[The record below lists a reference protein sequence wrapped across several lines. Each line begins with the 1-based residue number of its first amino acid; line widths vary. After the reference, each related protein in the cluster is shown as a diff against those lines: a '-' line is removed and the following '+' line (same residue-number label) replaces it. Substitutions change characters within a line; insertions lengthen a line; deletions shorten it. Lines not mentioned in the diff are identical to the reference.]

1 MTDQQSKLCS
11 PHTGN
16 MTTYFLERARHYR
29 FAAAMTENTHE
40 IEGLCEV
47 AYMFERMAHDIR
59 RLAPH
64 SRLTAG
70 AWPRRQCS
78 LSTDRKAGFI
88 ETWLAELPGRAV
100 AFAKDACNG
109 CSCSCSSHFFEPDE
123 RQDPQVEEL
132 ATTERSL
139 P

>member
-29 FAAAMTENTHE
+29 FAAAMTKKPHE
-40 IEGLCEV
+40 IERLCEV
-47 AYMFERMAHDIR
+47 AYMFERMAHDTQ

-70 AWPRRQCS
+70 
-78 LSTDRKAGFI
+78 
-88 ETWLAELPGRAV
+88 GRGINV
-100 AFAKDACNG
+100 
-109 CSCSCSSHFFEPDE
+109 S
-123 RQDPQVEEL
+123 
-132 ATTERSL
+132 
-139 P
+139 

>member
-16 MTTYFLERARHYR
+16 IR
-29 FAAAMTENTHE
+29 FAAAMTEKTHE
-40 IEGLCEV
+40 IERLCEV
-47 AYMFERMAHDIR
+47 AYMFERMAHDTR

-88 ETWLAELPGRAV
+88 ETWLAELLGRAV
-100 AFAKDACNG
+100 AVAKNACNG
-109 CSCSCSSHFFEPDE
+109 CRCCCSSHFLE
-123 RQDPQVEEL
+123 RLGRKTISPSGRVGDD
-132 ATTERSL
+132 
-139 P
+139 